1 MASLQRS
8 RRRPFK
14 LDCSYSKALK
24 STLFKN
30 SLQKSHF
37 LLSVKSECKRF
48 LYEISLLRSHFS
60 EEFVMK
66 NRKAKIVFTT
76 KLLLS
81 SHSKPS
87 EGLYHGWCTKKTA
100 YSDLFGQSSFKLL
113 LLPLSQSSGK
123 CIFLLKTFALAPSKR
138 SRFYFRLQKMVQQSN
153 GKMQSRK
160 EHYRKLKV
168 PREVFG
174 CVF

>member
-37 LLSVKSECKRF
+37 FHFVKRESKRF
-48 LYEISLLRSHFS
+48 LHEISSLRSHFS

-66 NRKAKIVFTT
+66 NRKAHFSFYYCPTPNHQKDSTMDDAQKKLPILTYLDNHHLNFCCCCLSVSRRANAFFCW
-76 KLLLS
+76 KLLLWRQANAVVFTS
-81 SHSKPS
+81 DF
-87 EGLYHGWCTKKTA
+87 KKW
-100 YSDLFGQSSFKLL
+100 F
-113 LLPLSQSSGK
+113 
-123 CIFLLKTFALAPSKR
+123 
-138 SRFYFRLQKMVQQSN
+138 SN
-153 GKMQSRK
+153 RKMQSRK
-160 EHYRKLKV
+160 ALQKIESPK
-168 PREVFG
+168 G
-174 CVF
+174 SI